1 MKKISKIKNPEIYQG
16 SDKKSHYFEGW
27 YLRHISSDRKTQ
39 LVIIPGVSY
48 ENKAAHSFI
57 QIITGPPM
65 HSYYIK
71 YDISEF
77 SYSTTEF
84 DVRIGPNNFSKKGL
98 HLEIDKDEINLKA
111 DIKYGDFTHIDSSF
125 ISPNIMGYFAYLR
138 FMECYHGLISL
149 NHTIFGQIELNG
161 LKVSFDQGNGYI
173 EKDWGRSFPQKYV
186 WLQCNNFSSD
196 ISLFSSIAHIPFL
209 GTHFLGFISVIKIA
223 NEQYRFATYNGAK
236 YNLTHTGKDKIH
248 IEFSKGNNKLVID
261 AVNKKGPVLKAPKQG
276 IMADEIRET
285 LQGNLDISF
294 YSGGKLMYS
303 GSGVNAGI
311 EIVGF

>member
-1 MKKISKIKNPEIYQG
+1 MKKNNKINNPEIYQG
-16 SDKKSHYFEGW
+16 DKKNKHYFEGW
-27 YLRHISSDRKTQ
+27 YLRHTSEDGKNQ

-48 ENKAAHSFI
+48 EKETSHAFI

-65 HSYYIK
+65 QSHYVK
-71 YDISEF
+71 FDISEF
-77 SYSTTEF
+77 NFSKTDFSI
-84 DVRIGPNNFSKKGL
+84 VIGPNRFSEKGL
-98 HLEIDKDEINLKA
+98 HLEIETEEINLKA
-111 DIKYGDFTHIDSSF
+111 DIQYGDFTRIDRSF

-149 NHTIFGQIELNG
+149 NHDLFGQIEING
-161 LKVSFDQGNGYI
+161 LNVSFDQGNGYI
-173 EKDWGRSFPQKYV
+173 EKDWGRSFPKKYV

-223 NEQYRFATYNGAK
+223 NTQYRFATYNGAK
-236 YNLTHTGKDKIH
+236 YNLSHTGKDKIH
-248 IEFSKGNNKLVID
+248 IEFSKGKNKLVID

-276 IMADEIRET
+276 IMADVIRET
-285 LQGNLDISF
+285 LQGELNISF
-294 YSGGKLMYS
+294 YKDGSLLYRGK
-303 GSGVNAGI
+303 GTNAGI